1 MARRGVQTK
10 ETAMQAQ
17 LLIGGRLV
25 THRAEGPRGAADA
38 HRGGARGRGGG
49 AARHGEAIEP
59 LHIAVRA
66 ARAGAVAAALAAL
79 LGACGA
85 RAQGPRAAADADK
98 ELRVYNWADYIGK
111 DTLANFEAATGI
123 KVIYDTY
130 DADETLEAKMM
141 AGDSGYDVVTTS
153 TDYFSRQ
160 IKAGIYRPLD
170 RSLLPNWNNL
180 DPHVLAIEAQADPG
194 NRHAMPYL
202 KHVNGF
208 AYNVDLIRAR
218 MPDAPLDS
226 LDMIFKPEIVRR
238 FADCG
243 VTFLDQPEDGLLL
256 AVRPY
261 IRAFDS
267 SEYMNGL
274 ANGEFCIS
282 MSWSGDY
289 ATSRARAT
297 TAGVDVHLAFSAPNE
312 GSNAS
317 FDAWLIPADAPHPL
331 AAHKFL
337 NYILEPRVIA
347 AITNHIHYAND
358 NLAANAY
365 VEPQILN
372 DPAVYPTPAMEA
384 RLYQSREA
392 GPALE
397 RLRTRTWTR
406 IKTAL

>member
-1 MARRGVQTK
+1 M
-10 ETAMQAQ
+10 
-17 LLIGGRLV
+17 
-25 THRAEGPRGAADA
+25 
-38 HRGGARGRGGG
+38 
-49 AARHGEAIEP
+49 
-59 LHIAVRA
+59 RA
-66 ARAGAVAAALAAL
+66 ARAGAVVAALAAAAL

-85 RAQGPRAAADADK
+85 RAQGPRTAADAEK

-141 AGDSGYDVVTTS
+141 AGDSGYDVVSTS

-170 RSLLPNWNNL
+170 RALLPNWNNL

-208 AYNVDLIRAR
+208 AYNADLIRAR
-218 MPDAPLDS
+218 MPDAPADS
-226 LDMIFKPEIVRR
+226 LDMIFKPEIVKR

-243 VTFLDQPEDGLLL
+243 VTFLDSAEDVLQLALNYLHLDPNTTRPEDYLRAEQLLL

-274 ANGEFCIS
+274 ANSEFCIS

-289 ATSRARAT
+289 AAATARAK
-297 TAGVDVHLAFSAPNE
+297 AVGVDVHLAFTVPKE
-312 GSNAS
+312 GANGS

-347 AITNHIHYAND
+347 AITNDIHYAND
-358 NLAANAY
+358 NAAANAY
-365 VEPQILN
+365 VDPQILN
-372 DPAVYPTPAMEA
+372 DPAVYPTPAVEA
-384 RLYQSREA
+384 RLYHAKEA

>member
-1 MARRGVQTK
+1 MRASGPSACRGV
-10 ETAMQAQ
+10 
-17 LLIGGRLV
+17 
-25 THRAEGPRGAADA
+25 
-38 HRGGARGRGGG
+38 
-49 AARHGEAIEP
+49 
-59 LHIAVRA
+59 
-66 ARAGAVAAALAAL
+66 AALALVAAGL
-79 LGACGA
+79 TGACGHGPA
-85 RAQGPRAAADADK
+85 APRAAGAEER
-98 ELRVYNWADYIGK
+98 ELHVYNWADYIGK
-111 DTLANFEAATGI
+111 DTIANFEAATGI

-141 AGDSGYDVVTTS
+141 AGDSGYDVVSAS
-153 TDYFSRQ
+153 TDFFSRQ

-170 RSLLPNWNNL
+170 RSLLPNWQNL
-180 DPHVLAIEAQADPG
+180 DPRVLAIEAQADPG

-202 KHVNGF
+202 RHVNGF

-218 MPDAPLDS
+218 MPGAPADS
-226 LDMIFKPEIVRR
+226 LDMIFKPEVIRR

-243 VTFLDQPEDGLLL
+243 VTFLDQPEDVLQLALNYLHLDPNTTRPEDYRQAEKLLL

-289 ATSRARAT
+289 ATARARAKA
-297 TAGVDVHLAFSAPNE
+297 AGVDVHLAFTAPKE
-312 GSNAS
+312 GSNGS

-337 NYILEPRVIA
+337 NFILEPRVIA

-358 NLAANAY
+358 NQAANAY
-365 VEPQILN
+365 VDPQILN

-406 IKTAL
+406 IKSNL

>member
-1 MARRGVQTK
+1 M
-10 ETAMQAQ
+10 E
-17 LLIGGRLV
+17 
-25 THRAEGPRGAADA
+25 
-38 HRGGARGRGGG
+38 
-49 AARHGEAIEP
+49 
-59 LHIAVRA
+59 LH
-66 ARAGAVAAALAAL
+66 
-79 LGACGA
+79 
-85 RAQGPRAAADADK
+85 
-98 ELRVYNWADYIGK
+98 VYNWADYIGK
-111 DTLANFEAATGI
+111 DTIAQFERTTGI
-123 KVIYDTY
+123 KVVYDTY

-141 AGDSGYDVVTTS
+141 AGESGYDAVSTS

-170 RSLLPNWNNL
+170 RVLLPNWKNL
-180 DPHVLAIEAQADPG
+180 DPHILAIEAQADPG

-202 KHVNGF
+202 RHVNGF
-208 AYNVDLIRAR
+208 AYNVDMTRAR
-218 MPDAPLDS
+218 MADAPADS
-226 LDMIFKPEIVRR
+226 LDMIFKPEIIRH

-243 VTFLDQPEDGLLL
+243 VTFLDSAEDVLQLALNYLHLDPNSTQPEDYKRAEQLLL

-289 ATSRARAT
+289 ATSRGRARA
-297 TAGVDVHLAFSAPNE
+297 AGVEVHLAFTVPKE
-312 GSNAS
+312 GANGS

-347 AITNHIHYAND
+347 AITNEIHYAND
-358 NLAANAY
+358 NRAADAY
-365 VEPQILN
+365 VNPQILN
-372 DPAVYPTPAMEA
+372 DPTVYPSPAVET
-384 RLYQSREA
+384 RLYTAREA

-406 IKTAL
+406 IKTNL

>member
-1 MARRGVQTK
+1 MRASGPSACRGV
-10 ETAMQAQ
+10 
-17 LLIGGRLV
+17 
-25 THRAEGPRGAADA
+25 
-38 HRGGARGRGGG
+38 
-49 AARHGEAIEP
+49 
-59 LHIAVRA
+59 
-66 ARAGAVAAALAAL
+66 AALALVAAGL
-79 LGACGA
+79 TGACGHGPA
-85 RAQGPRAAADADK
+85 APRAAGAEER
-98 ELRVYNWADYIGK
+98 ELHVYNWADYIGK
-111 DTLANFEAATGI
+111 DTIANFEAATGI

-141 AGDSGYDVVTTS
+141 AGDSGYDVVSAS
-153 TDYFSRQ
+153 TDFFSRQ

-170 RSLLPNWNNL
+170 RSLLPNWQNL
-180 DPHVLAIEAQADPG
+180 DPRVLAIEAQADPG

-202 KHVNGF
+202 RHVNGF
-208 AYNVDLIRAR
+208 AYNVDLVRAR
-218 MPDAPLDS
+218 MPDAPADS
-226 LDMIFKPEIVRR
+226 LDMIFKPEVIRR

-243 VTFLDQPEDGLLL
+243 VTFLDQPEDVLQLALNYLHLDPNTTRPEDYRQAEKLLL

-289 ATSRARAT
+289 ATARARAKA
-297 TAGVDVHLAFSAPNE
+297 AGVDVHLAFTAPKE
-312 GSNAS
+312 GSNGS

-337 NYILEPRVIA
+337 NFILEPRVIA

-358 NLAANAY
+358 NQAANAY
-365 VEPQILN
+365 VDPQILN
-372 DPAVYPTPAMEA
+372 DPAVYPTPAMEV

-406 IKTAL
+406 IKSNL